1 MKRNPLNNPRT
12 GANHYEKKIT
22 IYGLL
27 LSCRANYYFNVG
39 HSILFVDDNRTNV
52 KIHQIS
58 PNPSPNLS
66 VGLSQYFYAIGL
78 YSDGSSQDIGNQVNW
93 VSSNISVATINS
105 SGSVKAVA
113 VGTSDITAT
122 FSGIT
127 SPPVSLTVVPATS
140 TKTVTPIIPP

>member
-1 MKRNPLNNPRT
+1 MKRKLRSMGFCIIAGLITSLTLGIASCSPTTT
-12 GANHYEKKIT
+12 GPTLK
-22 IYGLL
+22 
-27 LSCRANYYFNVG
+27 
-39 HSILFVDDNRTNV
+39 SI
-52 KIHQIS
+52 QIS

-127 SPPVSLTVVPATS
+127 SPPVSLAVVPATS